1 MHTDEYEISLLREVA
16 NCCGY
21 ILAFRDTLQ
30 RLEKKYNLAS
40 DEVLNG
46 RASIPVNSSDRAE
59 WIDACHALA
68 SWEKRKA
75 EYEELHRQMKK

>member
-1 MHTDEYEISLLREVA
+1 MHTDEYEISLLKEVSV
-16 NCCGY
+16 CSGY
-21 ILAFRDTLQ
+21 ILACRNTLQ
-30 RLEKKYNLAS
+30 RLEKKYNLTS
-40 DEVLNG
+40 DEVLTG
-46 RASIPVNSSDRAE
+46 RASAPVDSSDRAE